1 MTRKTIPT
9 LNSLGARAATA
20 MLGLTLAFGAS
31 AQTMGPGGSTKAEV
45 KDQAG
50 MEFAFNRMDIDKDGS
65 LSVQE
70 ISRMPAIAS
79 KFGELDL
86 NKDGVLNKAEFS
98 AGYSAA
104 Q

>member
-1 MTRKTIPT
+1 MKRKTHLT
-9 LNSLGARAATA
+9 MNSLSALAATA
-20 MLGLTLAFGAS
+20 ALGLTLAFGAS
-31 AQTMGPGGSTKAEV
+31 AQTMGPGGSTKTDT
-45 KDQAG
+45 KDQAS
-50 MEFAFNRMDIDKDGS
+50 MESAFNRMDIDKDGS

-70 ISRMPAIAS
+70 ISRMPAIAA
-79 KFGELDL
+79 KFGELDI